1 MTCELITASSPQIV
15 GLIILGIVLDLGGGP
30 SHDRIGFRYWK
41 HPGPFNQLN
50 GISGAE
56 GRFLAFWATFINAA
70 FSFLLR
76 ILLVDCYMMSL
87 TPPF

>member
-1 MTCELITASSPQIV
+1 MIILRNSLYSQIV

-41 HPGPFNQLN
+41 NPGAFNQLN
-50 GISGAE
+50 GIPGAK

-70 FSFLLR
+70 FSFLGSF
-76 ILLVDCYMMSL
+76 IIFHPLLSRQN
-87 TPPF
+87 